1 MDHAKL
7 FGILANSSIDFL
19 MTYDCAP
26 EIVSLVKEHGFHAVR
41 VAMKNTHHA
50 KLSELVITRR
60 NVFNHAQ

>member
-1 MDHAKL
+1 
-7 FGILANSSIDFL
+7 

-50 KLSELVITRR
+50 KLSELVITLKYAIWR
-60 NVFNHAQ
+60 